1 MRCEPEAFFVI
12 AVSMAATNGAA
23 STEAT
28 AAAVTSAISLLVV
41 VRDSCRAHDMA
52 SVERRHVSAR
62 AQRHRVSA
70 GDPVLQLQLRTMFL
84 AGAIVSTPHPS
95 TANCTVSWHTQP
107 LDHFD
112 YAESRTFQQRVFSY
126 DVHWRRPNSS
136 AGAGPILFYCGNEAS
151 VELYVNATGW
161 MWERAQTLGAL
172 LVFAEHRYYGETQ
185 PLGDASSA
193 NVSTLRW
200 LTLEQALA
208 DYATLI
214 YELKDALGAPD
225 AKVVAI
231 GGSYGGMLAAW
242 LRMHY
247 PSAVDAALAA
257 SAPVLGFDGMR
268 APGELFDGNAF
279 WRVVT
284 RDASPAAGAHPDCV
298 PAARA
303 TWAAIDAAAA
313 SAAGR
318 SQLSSIFRLCTPL
331 DDELL
336 ARDAAHARTGSRRES
351 GGGLLPP
358 PPTEGSAA
366 ARLKA
371 LLLNVFDTL
380 AMGNFPYPSNYLVFQ
395 QTRDPTVTLPAWP
408 MRAACAHFAGAFNAS
423 GGGAATGAA
432 ASVETVGEAAG
443 APRADD
449 LMRRMAAAAGVLY
462 NASGKAKC
470 YELPQSALDGD
481 DGIWDW
487 QYCTQRLPQE
497 TYFNLSGTDDMFW
510 PFNKSAAT
518 ITAHCARRFPG
529 VVQRP
534 DWIAATSAFM
544 SGSSASHVIF
554 SNGEY
559 DPWRAGG
566 VLRNLSSTL
575 VAVEVPG
582 GAHHLDLMF
591 ADPQDP
597 APVRAARDTELALL
611 REWLGV

>member
-1 MRCEPEAFFVI
+1 MFHFTL
-12 AVSMAATNGAA
+12 AVLSAPQH
-23 STEAT
+23 T
-28 AAAVTSAISLLVV
+28 AL
-41 VRDSCRAHDMA
+41 
-52 SVERRHVSAR
+52 
-62 AQRHRVSA
+62 
-70 GDPVLQLQLRTMFL
+70 
-84 AGAIVSTPHPS
+84 TPQPS

-112 YAESRTFQQRVFSY
+112 YSDSRTFQQRVFSY

-161 MWERAQTLGAL
+161 MWERAQELGAL
-172 LVFAEHRYYGETQ
+172 LVFAEHRYYGKTQ

-193 NVSTLRW
+193 NMSTLRW

-208 DYATLI
+208 DYATLVH
-214 YELKDALGAPD
+214 ELKASLGAPD
-225 AKVVAI
+225 AKVIAI

-257 SAPVLGFDGMR
+257 SAPVLGFDGMQK
-268 APGELFDGNAF
+268 PGELFDGNAF

-298 PAARA
+298 PAVRA

-318 SQLSSIFRLCTPL
+318 AQLSSIFRLCTPL
-331 DDELL
+331 DDDDDDDEQQHSVE
-336 ARDAAHARTGSRRES
+336 ADPRGSS
-351 GGGLLPP
+351 GLPP

-380 AMGNFPYPSNYLVFQ
+380 SMGNFPYPSNYLVFQ
-395 QTRDPTVTLPAWP
+395 QTRDPTVKLPAWP
-408 MRAACAHFAGAFNAS
+408 MRAACAHFAGAFALNTTAGTSRSGGSGSGSGSDTSFGRDGES
-423 GGGAATGAA
+423 GGGVAA
-432 ASVETVGEAAG
+432 A
-443 APRADD
+443 APTD
-449 LMRRMAAAAGVLY
+449 LFQRMAAAAGVLY
-462 NASGKAKC
+462 NASGRASC
-470 YELPQSALDGD
+470 YDLPGSDLDGD

-497 TYFNLSGTDDMFW
+497 TYFNLTGARGHQGQGVQGHEEGGDMFW

-518 ITAHCARRFPG
+518 ISDHCARRFPG

-534 DWIAATSAFM
+534 GWIAATSAFT
-544 SGSSASHVIF
+544 SASSASHVIF

-559 DPWRAGG
+559 DPWRSGG

-591 ADPQDP
+591 ANPKDP
-597 APVRAARDTELALL
+597 APVRAARDAELALL